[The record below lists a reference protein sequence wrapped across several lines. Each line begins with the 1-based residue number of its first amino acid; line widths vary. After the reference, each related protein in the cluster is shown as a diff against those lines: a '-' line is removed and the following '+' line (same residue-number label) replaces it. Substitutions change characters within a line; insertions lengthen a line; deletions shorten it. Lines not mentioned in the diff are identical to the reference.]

1 MMQRTGGATAMSKFF
16 EVWSAICWLALA
28 VNRFLSLGI
37 DETWVIV
44 SAVLFALWALL
55 HEMRERKP

>member
-1 MMQRTGGATAMSKFF
+1 MSKFF

-28 VNRFLSLGI
+28 VNQFVTLWEN
-37 DETWVIV
+37 DTWVIT